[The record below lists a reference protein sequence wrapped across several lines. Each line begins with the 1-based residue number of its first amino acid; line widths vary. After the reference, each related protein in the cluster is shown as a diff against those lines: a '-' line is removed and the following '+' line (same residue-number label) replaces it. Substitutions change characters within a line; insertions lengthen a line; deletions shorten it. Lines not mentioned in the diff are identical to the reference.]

1 MADDA
6 GPMFCRITNIY
17 NVGPRIFLPPTNQS
31 KMVPLDQHYLERV
44 YAGVLGKLVGV
55 YLGRP
60 FEGWTHQKIMDVL
73 GPIRFYVHDH
83 PNMPVSPWDPT
94 LGMARDK
101 GLPLVVTDD
110 DVSGTF
116 TFLRALEEHGFNPGI
131 TSEQIGKTWLNQII
145 EGQTILWWGG
155 RGVSTEHTAY
165 LNLKNGV
172 PAPRSGA
179 IVTNGKT
186 VAEQIGAQIFI
197 DGWAMVAPGNPKLA
211 AYLAQQAGSVSHDG
225 ESVYAAMLWAAME
238 AEAFVSKDVNHLLDT
253 GLSVIPPDSAIA
265 KLIADIRQWHA
276 TDQDWLT
283 TRQRI
288 EDTHGYDKYHGV
300 CHIMPNHGIMILALL
315 YSGHDFTEAMYI
327 INTCGWDTDCNSG
340 NIGCLL
346 AIMHGLAAFE
356 GSADWRGPVGD
367 RALISSADG
376 GFSIANATSLAYEV
390 ANIGRQIAGEAP
402 FPAPKDGA
410 QFHFSLPGGVQG
422 FSGHGAQVRQESN
435 ENGNSKLIID
445 LDSEAEP
452 SEVLT
457 QTFAGKDVLKMP
469 IYPLMASPLLYPGQ
483 TVKAKVKMPEKRTSP
498 VLLAIRL
505 KVYAA
510 KDELVVK
517 DGEQVEIYPGD
528 EKMIEWTIPDDF
540 DSQPI
545 QSVGLAIFGKD
556 RNVTGEIHLESL
568 RWTGGPRMTLT
579 KPTSSQRPGS
589 FWMRAWVNAVDTFR
603 PWGKSPF
610 CIIQNRGEG
619 MITHGTREWTDYR
632 VTVSNFLVQLGHP
645 AGVAIRVRGLHRY
658 YAFVLTGAGKTVSL
672 VKAYDEN
679 RIVLASTS
687 FDWRLDEQYEICI
700 QAVGSKITGQIGD
713 VCLNTEDHAYKGG
726 GLGLIVTDG
735 AVTASHIKVEP
746 A

>member
-1 MADDA
+1 MAT
-6 GPMFCRITNIY
+6 P
-17 NVGPRIFLPPTNQS
+17 
-31 KMVPLDQHYLERV
+31 DQKYLERV
-44 YAGVLGKLVGV
+44 YAGVLGKLIGV

-73 GPIRFYVHDH
+73 GPIRFFVHDH
-83 PNMPVSPWDPT
+83 PNMPVNPWDPM
-94 LGMARDK
+94 LGMAKEK

-116 TFLRALEEHGFNPGI
+116 TFLRALEEHGFSPRI

-165 LNLKNGV
+165 LNLKSGV

-179 IVTNGKT
+179 ITTNGKT

-211 AYLAQQAGSVSHDG
+211 SYLAQQAGSVSHDG

-253 GLSVIPPDSAIA
+253 GLSFIPKDSAIA
-265 KLIADIRQWHA
+265 KMVADVRQWHA
-276 TDQDWLT
+276 ADQDWLT
-283 TRQRI
+283 TRQRV
-288 EDTHGYDKYHGV
+288 EDTHGYDKYHGI

-315 YSGHDFTEAMYI
+315 YGGHNFTEAMYI

-356 GSADWRGPVGD
+356 GSTDWRGPVGD

-390 ANIGRQIAGEAP
+390 ANMGRKIAGDTP
-402 FPAPKDGA
+402 FTAPKEGA

-422 FSGHGAQVRQESN
+422 FSGSGADVKQAVDED
-435 ENGNSKLIID
+435 GISKLVID
-445 LDSEAEP
+445 IRDLAFSDEP
-452 SEVLT
+452 AEVLT
-457 QTFAGKDVLKMP
+457 QTFAGKDVLNMP

-483 TVKAKVKMPEKRTSP
+483 IVRAKVRASSGNSNS
-498 VLLAIRL
+498 VFVALRL
-505 KVYAA
+505 KAYAT
-510 KDELVVK
+510 KDELIHR
-517 DGEQVEIYPGD
+517 DSEYSELNPGD
-528 EKMIEWTIPDDF
+528 EQTIEWKIPDDF

-545 QSVGLAIFGKD
+545 QSVGLAISITQDSFTGQVHLD
-556 RNVTGEIHLESL
+556 RLG
-568 RWTGGPRMTLT
+568 WTGAPQMTLT
-579 KPTSSQRPGS
+579 KPTSADRPGT
-589 FWMRAWVNAVDTFR
+589 FWMRAWVKAVDSFR
-603 PWGKSPF
+603 PWGKTPF
-610 CIIQNRGEG
+610 CIVQNRGEG
-619 MITHGTREWTDYR
+619 MIIHGTRGWKDYR
-632 VTVSNFLVQLGHP
+632 VTVSDFLVQLGHP

-658 YAFVLTGAGKTVSL
+658 YSLVLTGAGKTVSL

-687 FDWRLDEQYEICI
+687 FDWSLDEKYEISI
-700 QAVGSKITGQIGD
+700 QAVGSKILGQIGD
-713 VCLNTEDHAYKGG
+713 VQLSAEDDGYKGG

-735 AVTASHIKVEP
+735 AVSASHVRVEP

>member
-1 MADDA
+1 MA
-6 GPMFCRITNIY
+6 T
-17 NVGPRIFLPPTNQS
+17 
-31 KMVPLDQHYLERV
+31 LDQKYLERV
-44 YAGVLGKLVGV
+44 YAGVLGKLIGV

-83 PNMPVSPWDPT
+83 PNMPVNPWDPT
-94 LGMARDK
+94 LGMAKDK

-116 TFLRALEEHGFNPGI
+116 TFLRALEEHGFNPRI

-165 LNLKNGV
+165 LNLKSGV

-179 IVTNGKT
+179 IATNGKT

-253 GLSVIPPDSAIA
+253 GLSFIPKDSAIA
-265 KLIADIRQWHA
+265 ELVADLRQWHA
-276 TDQDWLT
+276 ADQDWLT
-283 TRQRI
+283 TRQRV
-288 EDTHGYDKYHGV
+288 EDTHGYEKYHGV

-315 YSGHDFTEAMYI
+315 YGGYDFTEAMYI

-356 GSADWRGPVGD
+356 GSKDWRGPVGD

-376 GFSIANATSLAYEV
+376 GFSIATATSLAYEV
-390 ANIGRQIAGEAP
+390 ANIGRKIAGETP

-422 FSGHGAQVRQESN
+422 FSGSGADVKQAVDED
-435 ENGNSKLIID
+435 GNPKLVID
-445 LDSEAEP
+445 IHDLKFSDEP
-452 SEVLT
+452 AEVLT

-483 TVKAKVKMPEKRTSP
+483 TVRAKVRAPIGNPSS
-498 VLLAIRL
+498 VLVALRL
-505 KVYAA
+505 KAYAT
-510 KDELVVK
+510 KDELIHR
-517 DGEQVEIYPGD
+517 DGECSELNPGD
-528 EKMIEWTIPDDF
+528 EQTIEWTIPDDF

-545 QSVGLAIFGKD
+545 YSVGLAISITQGSF
-556 RNVTGEIHLESL
+556 TGQVHLDSL
-568 RWTGGPRMTLT
+568 GWTGAPQMTLT
-579 KPTSSQRPGS
+579 KPTSAERPGT
-589 FWMRAWVNAVDTFR
+589 FWIRAWVNVVDSFR
-603 PWGKSPF
+603 PWGKTPF

-619 MITHGTREWTDYR
+619 MIIHGTREWKDYR
-632 VTVSNFLVQLGHP
+632 VTVSDFLVQLGHP

-658 YAFVLTGAGKTVSL
+658 YAFALTGAGKTVSL

-687 FDWRLDEQYEICI
+687 FDWGLDEKYEISI
-700 QAVGSKITGQIGD
+700 QAVGSKILGQIGD
-713 VCLNTEDHAYKGG
+713 VQLSAEDDGYQGG

-735 AVTASHIKVEP
+735 AVSASHVRVEP

>member
-1 MADDA
+1 MA
-6 GPMFCRITNIY
+6 
-17 NVGPRIFLPPTNQS
+17 
-31 KMVPLDQHYLERV
+31 PLDDSYLERV
-44 YAGVLGKLVGV
+44 YAGVLGKLIGV

-60 FEGWTHQKIMDVL
+60 FEGWTHQRIMAVL
-73 GPIRFYVHDH
+73 GPICFYVHDH
-83 PNMPVSPWDPT
+83 PNMPFNPWDAT

-116 TFLRALEEHGFNPGI
+116 VFLRALEEHGFNPHI

-165 LNLKNGV
+165 VNLRNGV

-179 IVTNGKT
+179 IATNGKT

-225 ESVYAAMLWAAME
+225 ESVRAAMLWAAME

-253 GLSVIPPDSAIA
+253 GLSFVPKDSAIA
-265 KLIADIRQWHA
+265 KLVAQVRQWHL

-288 EDTHGYDKYHGV
+288 EDAYGYDKYHGI
-300 CHIMPNHGIMILALL
+300 CHVMPNHGIMILALL
-315 YSGHDFTEAMYI
+315 YGGHDFTEAMSI

-356 GSADWRGPVGD
+356 GNTDWRSPVED

-376 GFSIANATSLAYEV
+376 GFSMANATSLAYEV
-390 ANIGRQIAGEAP
+390 ANIGRRISGEEP

-410 QFHFSLPGGVQG
+410 QFHFCLPGGVQG
-422 FSGHGAQVRQESN
+422 FSSSGAEVKQTN
-435 ENGNSKLIID
+435 GDDGNSHLTIGVHA
-445 LDSEAEP
+445 LNSSAE
-452 SEVLT
+452 SVEVLT
-457 QTFAGKDVLKMP
+457 PTFAGKDILKMP
-469 IYPLMASPLLYPGQ
+469 TYPLMACPLLYPGQ
-483 TVKAKVKMPEKRTSP
+483 TVRAKVEAPKENADSVT
-498 VLLAIRL
+498 VAIRL
-505 KVYAA
+505 KVYTTQ
-510 KDELVVK
+510 DELIHR
-517 DGEQVEIYPGD
+517 DGEQVLLSAED
-528 EKMIEWTIPDDF
+528 TKTIEWTIPDDF

-545 QSVGLAIFGKD
+545 QSVGLAIFTKDSNFTGK
-556 RNVTGEIHLESL
+556 IHLDSL
-568 RWTGGPRMTLT
+568 GWTGPPRMTLT
-579 KPTSSQRPGS
+579 KPSSAQRPGT
-589 FWMRAWVNAVDTFR
+589 FWMRAWVNAVDSFR

-610 CIIQNRGEG
+610 CLVQNRGEG
-619 MITHGTREWTDYR
+619 IIIHGTREWTDYR
-632 VTVSNFLVQLGHP
+632 ATTSNFVVQLGHP

-672 VKAYDEN
+672 IKAYDEN
-679 RIVLASTS
+679 RIVLASAS
-687 FDWRLDEQYEICI
+687 FDWSLDEKYDICI
-700 QAVGSKITGQIGD
+700 EAIGSRICGQVGD
-713 VCLNTEDHAYKGG
+713 VRLQAEDATYKGG

-735 AVTASHIKVEP
+735 AVSASHIKLEP
-746 A
+746 AS